1 MQWDVGKKTTLYVN
15 AFSFSNWAVGIDSYV
30 VFEDNECTIDVAKV
44 TMLNFLFFNVTVT
57 RWRKPF

>member
-1 MQWDVGKKTTLYVN
+1 MQWDIGKRTTVHMN
-15 AFSFSNWAVGIDSYV
+15 SFRWTNFAFGFDSYV
-30 VFEDNECTIDVAKV
+30 MFEDLNCKIDIARI

>member
-1 MQWDVGKKTTLYVN
+1 MQWDIGKKTTVHIN
-15 AFSFSNWAVGIDSYV
+15 AFRWSNFALGFDSYV
-30 VFEDNECTIDVAKV
+30 MFEDTMLQIDIARI